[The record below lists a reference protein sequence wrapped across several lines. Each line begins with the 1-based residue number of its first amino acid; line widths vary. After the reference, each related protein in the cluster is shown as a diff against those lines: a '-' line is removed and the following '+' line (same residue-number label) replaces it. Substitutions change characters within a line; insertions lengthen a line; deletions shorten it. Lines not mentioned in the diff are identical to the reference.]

1 MSINIENIV
10 FSAGSMGGLTFVG
23 AWKALEELGLTTEI
37 CNLSGCSAGSIMAF
51 LVSIGFC
58 SDELETIAI
67 NFRYKDLAEFRILYT
82 FNNLGLESGDEIE
95 RLLRELLFYKIGV
108 YDLTF
113 RQHRIITGRNLWINA
128 SCVEQDKPYY
138 FSSVRSP
145 DMSVIKAV
153 RMSISIPIIM
163 APVKHNGL
171 TFIDGAFHDPCP
183 VGMFGTGKTLV
194 LLINNDH
201 NIGAEEYEFTQ
212 YITML
217 IKSVYDRL
225 HISINQRV
233 SPYNVVWLDS
243 GIGGLT
249 LDIKKSTRRKLIR
262 IGYNK
267 LLQYLRARN
276 STIQ

>member
-1 MSINIENIV
+1 
-10 FSAGSMGGLTFVG
+10 
-23 AWKALEELGLTTEI
+23 
-37 CNLSGCSAGSIMAF
+37 
-51 LVSIGFC
+51 
-58 SDELETIAI
+58 
-67 NFRYKDLAEFRILYT
+67 
-82 FNNLGLESGDEIE
+82 
-95 RLLRELLFYKIGV
+95 
-108 YDLTF
+108 
-113 RQHRIITGRNLWINA
+113 
-128 SCVEQDKPYY
+128 
-138 FSSVRSP
+138 
-145 DMSVIKAV
+145 
-153 RMSISIPIIM
+153 M